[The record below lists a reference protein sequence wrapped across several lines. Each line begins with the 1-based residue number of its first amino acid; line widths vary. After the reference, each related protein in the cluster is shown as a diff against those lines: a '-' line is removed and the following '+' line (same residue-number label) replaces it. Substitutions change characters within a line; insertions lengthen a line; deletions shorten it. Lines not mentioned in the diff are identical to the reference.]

1 MSELEGEN
9 KVKDTNI
16 SFDSSEIEDKDKSE
30 LFTKIEGEEA
40 RKAAAE
46 RAAKTKH
53 EKDIKEKAKEL
64 EDSKKLDEKL
74 KKAEKEAESGNYS
87 KNKKR
92 VKIAIITLIVLA
104 VLCVGGFF
112 LSKFLKHYFDNV
124 RLEND
129 KKADSY
135 SLNIYTNAKEKQKS
149 ESLDAAREYFE
160 QEIEKASEEQK
171 VYLYIKYATFLAEK
185 TKDPIRA
192 KELLEKA
199 MSLAKNETEKK
210 AVKSAYSSISLILND
225 FSFDIYEEEDK

>member
-46 RAAKTKH
+46 RAARSKH
-53 EKDIKEKAKEL
+53 EKDIKEKAKEV

-74 KKAEKEAESGNYS
+74 KKAEKEAGSGSYS

-92 VKIAIITLIVLA
+92 IKIAIIILIVLA

-129 KKADSY
+129 RKAESY
-135 SLNIYTNAKEKQKS
+135 SLNIYTKAKEKQVN
-149 ESLDAAREYFE
+149 ESLGVARDFFE
-160 QEIEKASEEQK
+160 QEIDKASEEQK
-171 VYLYIKYATFLAEK
+171 VYLYIYYATFVAEK
-185 TKDPIRA
+185 TNDSIRA
-192 KELLEKA
+192 KEFLEKA
-199 MSLAKNETEKK
+199 MSLARNDTEIE
-210 AVKSAYSSISLILND
+210 AVKAAYSSISLIFND
-225 FSFDIYEEEDK
+225 YSFDIYEDGAQ